1 MPKPNSANDAG
12 KPAVTKND
20 YLFLASLLA
29 GRDSTQRVGKKEPRG
44 EILRTCGEMYES
56 REYVAAY
63 ESFKPAY
70 EKIVADMERVLARN
84 LDFESNKLAK
94 ERRIP
99 VAAARNNVQKLKAHA
114 QQTIDQLQRLRR
126 DLESKPLVRLYLK
139 KGGSAAAAALSATE
153 EPATTEVNSANE
165 TRLEANTLPTI
176 EALSENRDYKKAPY
190 VPPETG
196 ALYCVLDKEKG
207 ERIIRV
213 IGKSPDGTLIQA
225 ETLKDGQPSK
235 RPIQLTVESLAR
247 QAAKGWCSLLLPVA
261 EADEARTA
269 DSEPAAAEAFG
280 NAIMRLDIQNFGRCC
295 ADINRASIK
304 FDTQLIKD
312 VGDGPFRAGQYEQA
326 FLTFE
331 QFAMSFTSAVAT
343 SRQKIAEGRRA
354 LNAEKGNLSGKEIQE
369 RTAAFIRQEQLIHTA
384 EREFSKILE
393 GLRTY
398 LRANAQS
405 PRLSTS

>member
-20 YLFLASLLA
+20 YLFLSSLLA
-29 GRDSTQRVGKKEPRG
+29 GRDSMQRVGKKEPRG
-44 EILRTCGEMYES
+44 RILRTCGEMYES
-56 REYVAAY
+56 RDYVAAY
-63 ESFKPAY
+63 ESFKPVY

-84 LDFESNKLAK
+84 LDFEANELAK

-99 VAAARNNVQKLKAHA
+99 VAAARDNVQKLKMHA

-139 KGGSAAAAALSATE
+139 KGGSAAAAAPPATE
-153 EPATTEVNSANE
+153 EPCATEVNSANE
-165 TRLEANTLPTI
+165 TRLEANTD
-176 EALSENRDYKKAPY
+176 LSIDVASGNVRYKKASY
-190 VPPETG
+190 VPPEKG

-213 IGKSPDGTLIQA
+213 IGKSPDGTLIQV

-247 QAAKGWCSLLLPVA
+247 QAARGWCSLLLPVA
-261 EADEARTA
+261 ETDEAGTA
-269 DSEPAAAEAFG
+269 GSKPAAAEASG
-280 NAIMRLDIQNFGRCC
+280 NSIMRLDIQNFGRCC
-295 ADINRASIK
+295 ADINRANIK

-331 QFAMSFTSAVAT
+331 QFAMSFTSAVAS

-369 RTAAFIRQEQLIHTA
+369 RTAAFIRNEQLIHTA

-398 LRANAQS
+398 LRASVQS